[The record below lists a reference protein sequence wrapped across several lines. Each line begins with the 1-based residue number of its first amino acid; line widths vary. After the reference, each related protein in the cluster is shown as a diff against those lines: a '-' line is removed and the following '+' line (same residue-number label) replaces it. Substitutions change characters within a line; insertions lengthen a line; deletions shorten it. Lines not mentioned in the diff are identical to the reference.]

1 MPFEIVLAPEA
12 VEDFKTLR
20 ANVRAD
26 IRTALE
32 THLRHEPAKV
42 SRSRIKRL
50 RGLRQPQ
57 YRLRVGEI
65 RIFYDVTGTTCPGFG
80 DRNQT
85 GGRFMA
91 RTIRKSGVKKVPLS
105 EIKDDLSR
113 YLREAETQEIVITRH
128 GKPAGVLIG
137 FESEED
143 WFEYR
148 LENDPRFLRRI
159 EQARNSLHAGR
170 GLRLEDVETD

>member
-1 MPFEIVLAPEA
+1 
-12 VEDFKTLR
+12 
-20 ANVRAD
+20 
-26 IRTALE
+26 
-32 THLRHEPAKV
+32 
-42 SRSRIKRL
+42 
-50 RGLRQPQ
+50 
-57 YRLRVGEI
+57 
-65 RIFYDVTGTTCPGFG
+65 
-80 DRNQT
+80 
-85 GGRFMA
+85 MA
-91 RTIRKSGVKKVPLS
+91 RTIRKSGVKEVPLS
-105 EIKDDLSR
+105 EVKDDLSR

-159 EQARNSLHAGR
+159 EQARSSLHAGR